1 MIASWQSNKY
11 NRPENSEMLHFSENI
26 ASSTTQSCVIEK
38 NKFDYNHDPTN
49 NIFLMF
55 RFDLG
60 GWKSDLLLL
69 GKSLFGMELLGV

>member
-38 NKFDYNHDPTN
+38 INSIIIMIQLIIY
-49 NIFLMF
+49 FLMF

-69 GKSLFGMELLGV
+69 GESLFGMELLGV